1 MWVRNTRR
9 EPPASH
15 HEDLMAN
22 QKYAFRM
29 AFALVLFL
37 SAPLSAQYTTGSLG
51 GTVVDVS
58 GAVIADAKVT
68 ARNIETGFT
77 QTVASGAT
85 GAFLVPRLPV
95 GGYELRVEKEGF
107 ASYVQSGI
115 TLAVDKAASVTVT
128 LQVGQLSSQV
138 TVSSESELVVTRTS
152 VAGQLVGQAPIV
164 ELPLNG
170 RRPERLMYLAAG
182 TVDLAR
188 DHCLVCTNG
197 GIYPGEESASVN
209 GSIQGQVNFQM
220 DATDHNDTYMNASLP
235 FPNPDAI
242 QEFSLVSSNF
252 TAEYGNAGG
261 GIVNIITR
269 SGTNEIHGSA
279 FEFIRNGDLNAR
291 QFFAPAQDQL
301 KRNQFGGSF
310 GGPIVKNKLFFF
322 GTYQGTRV
330 RNLPAGLVQF
340 VPTAAQR
347 SGDFSASS
355 QKLIDP
361 VSKQPLVNNQIPAS
375 RLDPA
380 AQYFLK
386 YIPLPNGPNGQLTF
400 PGTRIVQGENQFM
413 NKVDYVVGRHQIS
426 GRYFFTDFSAPPEIP
441 KTNILAASSAGNQ
454 VRVQNVSLSHT
465 FTVSPTLL
473 INSTFGLNRQRGGTL
488 SSAPFNYEDAGIKIL
503 GPQDTP
509 LKAPPEMGITVTSGF
524 SFTTNHLGQFDRGDF
539 TIREVVTKIHGAH
552 ELRFGGEALRISNH
566 LVNTANMAG
575 GWQFNG
581 QLSGLGLADYMFGD
595 ASQFKQG
602 GGEFKD
608 LKGTRWGFFVQDN
621 WRVNQRLTLNLGM
634 RWDPYLPPYD
644 RQGRVV
650 CFAGNSGLTSKR
662 YPNAP
667 PGFLYG
673 GDPGCPVAGAN
684 PNWANLGPRFG
695 FAYRL
700 TNDGKTSLRGGA
712 GFYYTPTQTNS
723 FNGFADTAPFSGVF
737 IYNAVN
743 FTDPYGSLGLAN
755 PFPANFGPHVPGP
768 DFVFSP
774 NNVIPTYFPPD
785 YRIPQLITWNI
796 RLERQVGRDWLVSAA
811 YLGNKGSY
819 LGIGMQENAAV
830 YIPGV
835 DARGNALSTVA
846 NTQQRRVYPIDGAI
860 TRIEAGGD
868 SNYNAL
874 QLNVEKR
881 FAKGFSLLTNYTWSK
896 TLDTLSGIDPLTRR
910 FERGISNNSIPQNFK
925 LSGIYQLP
933 RLNLTRLANK
943 LLNGWE
949 ANAIVIWQSGLPFT
963 VTSGRDNSFTGIGSD
978 RADFIGASSAQ
989 LTDGRPHGQ
998 EILKWFDTSK
1008 FTFNAVGAFGNAGR
1022 NILRAPR
1029 FFNTDFGLV
1038 KGTRV
1043 TERVNVQFRA
1053 EFFNL
1058 FNNVDFQYPNSNV
1071 SSAQFGQITSVIDS
1085 SQRILQFGLK
1095 LLF

>member
-1 MWVRNTRR
+1 M
-9 EPPASH
+9 PSLKFACCI
-15 HEDLMAN
+15 
-22 QKYAFRM
+22 AFT
-29 AFALVLFL
+29 LVLL
-37 SAPLSAQYTTGSLG
+37 SCCPLLAQFTTGSLG
-51 GTVVDVS
+51 GAAMDVS
-58 GAVIADAKVT
+58 GAAVVDAKITV
-68 ARNIETGFT
+68 RNIRTGFV
-77 QTVASGAT
+77 QTVATGSD
-85 GAFLVPRLPV
+85 GAFLFSRLPV
-95 GGYELRVEKEGF
+95 GDYELRAEKEGF
-107 ASYVQSGI
+107 ATYLQSGI
-115 TLAVDKAASVTVT
+115 TLAVDKAASITVT
-128 LQVGQLSSQV
+128 LQVGQVSTQV
-138 TVSSESELVVTRTS
+138 TVSGESELVSTRTS
-152 VAGQLVGQAPIV
+152 AGGQLVGLVPIV

-242 QEFSLVSSNF
+242 QEFSLLSSNF

-269 SGTNEIHGSA
+269 SGTNEFHGSA
-279 FEFIRNGDLNAR
+279 FEFVRNGDLNAR
-291 QFFAPAQDQL
+291 QFFAPDQDKL
-301 KRNQFGGSF
+301 KRNQFGGSL
-310 GGPIVKNKLFFF
+310 GGPIVKNRLFFF

-330 RNLPAGLVQF
+330 RNLPAGIVQF
-340 VPTAAQR
+340 VPTAAQ
-347 SGDFSASS
+347 SNGDFSGSP

-361 VSKQPLVNNQIPAS
+361 LSRQPLANNQIPAS
-375 RLDPA
+375 RIDPA
-380 AQYFLK
+380 AKYFLN

-426 GRYFFTDFSAPPEIP
+426 GRYFFTDFSAPPDIS

-454 VRVQNVSLSHT
+454 VRVQNISFNYT

-488 SSAPFNYEDAGIKIL
+488 SSAPFSYADAGIKIL

-509 LKAPPEMGITVTSGF
+509 LKAPPEMGITVTGGF

-539 TIREVVTKIHGAH
+539 TIREVVTKIRGGH
-552 ELRFGGEALRISNH
+552 ELRFGGEAVRVSNH
-566 LVNTANMAG
+566 LVNTANMSG

-581 QLSGLGLADYMFGD
+581 QLAGLGLADFMFGD

-608 LKGTRWGFFVQDN
+608 FKGTRWGFFLQDN
-621 WRVNQRLTLNLGM
+621 WRVSHRLTLNLGM
-634 RWDPYLPPYD
+634 RWDPYIPPYD

-650 CFAGNSGLTSKR
+650 CFAGQAASISKR

-667 PGFLYG
+667 RGFLYG
-673 GDPGCPVAGAN
+673 GDPGCPQAGSN
-684 PNWANLGPRFG
+684 PNWMNLGPRFG

-723 FNGFADTAPFSGVF
+723 FNAFADTAPFSGVF
-737 IYNAVN
+737 IYNAVS
-743 FTDPYGSLGLAN
+743 FSDPYGSLGLAN
-755 PFPANFGPHVPGP
+755 PFPANFGPHVPGS
-768 DFVFSP
+768 DFVFAP
-774 NNVIPTYFPPD
+774 NNVIPSYFPPD
-785 YRIPQLITWNI
+785 YRIPQLITWNL
-796 RLERQVGRDWLVSAA
+796 RLERQVGKDWVVSAA

-819 LGIGMQENAAV
+819 LGIGMQENPAV
-830 YIPGV
+830 YLPGV
-835 DARGNALSTVA
+835 DAKGNPISTVG

-860 TRIEAGGD
+860 TRVESGGN

-874 QLNVEKR
+874 QLNAEKR
-881 FAKGFSLLTNYTWSK
+881 FARGFSVLTNYTWSK

-925 LSGIYQLP
+925 FSGIYQVP
-933 RLNLTRLANK
+933 RFHLSGGADR

-949 ANAIVIWQSGLPFT
+949 ANAIMIWQSGLPFT

-978 RADFIGASSAQ
+978 RADVVGAGSAQ
-989 LTDGRPHGQ
+989 LGDGRPRGQ
-998 EILKWFDTSK
+998 EIMKWFDTSK
-1008 FTFNAVGAFGNAGR
+1008 FTYNAVGTFGNAAR
-1022 NILRAPR
+1022 NVLRAPR
-1029 FFNTDFGLV
+1029 FFNTDFGLA
-1038 KGTRV
+1038 KSTKV
-1043 TERVNVQFRA
+1043 TERANLQFRA